1 MRREGECIEEL
12 RKAGGGRAHFPG
24 PVKLPPENGLRA
36 RIAANTMTV
45 LRTFPVLL
53 VAWGTANE
61 IVIMSERRF
70 DEAEVAEIFRA
81 AAELE
86 NASPKALARVD
97 GMTLAELQ
105 QIGEEAGLR
114 PDLVARA
121 AAAQVTAGSAST
133 SRLLG
138 LPIGVSH
145 TVDLDHAVNDQE
157 WALLVSNLR
166 ETFDAKGV
174 LRQDGAFRQWSN
186 GNLHVLV
193 EPTPSGSRVRFRT
206 RNALSQTLITGGSLA
221 VFGALAMVVMDSAG
235 ADAARQSV
243 ALLAAGGGM
252 GLWGALRLPPWAQR
266 RRRQME
272 ELSRKLAMKLLG

>member
-1 MRREGECIEEL
+1 M
-12 RKAGGGRAHFPG
+12 
-24 PVKLPPENGLRA
+24 
-36 RIAANTMTV
+36 
-45 LRTFPVLL
+45 
-53 VAWGTANE
+53 
-61 IVIMSERRF
+61 
-70 DEAEVAEIFRA
+70 
-81 AAELE
+81 
-86 NASPKALARVD
+86 
-97 GMTLAELQ
+97 
-105 QIGEEAGLR
+105 
-114 PDLVARA
+114 
-121 AAAQVTAGSAST
+121 
-133 SRLLG
+133 
-138 LPIGVSH
+138 
-145 TVDLDHAVNDQE
+145 DLDHAVNDQE

-272 ELSRKLAMKLLG
+272 ELSKKLAMKLLR